1 MKKNRRIIYSVLII
15 LSLVCLFLP
24 IATFEDNTMI
34 SLMEDIV
41 KEEGSVTRAADK
53 LVRENNKVKDAWN
66 LNLAFVYS
74 F

>member
-41 KEEGSVTRAADK
+41 
-53 LVRENNKVKDAWN
+53 
-66 LNLAFVYS
+66 
-74 F
+74 